1 MPWTFAH
8 PAAVMPLRRLCPSH
22 LSFAAL
28 AIGALTPDFG
38 YYIGLFRFAKLAH
51 TVGGS
56 VLVCLPVGFAMLA
69 LFYLTR
75 KPIWY
80 LLPQPHRA
88 ALEPRVAS
96 PVPSR
101 LRDLAIASGS
111 IVLGALS
118 HIVWD
123 SFTHRTGWVVVR
135 YPLLQEP
142 VPTIGSTELAVY
154 HVLQHLSTLL
164 GVVALVAAYYLWL
177 RRRCAGSL
185 FSFERG
191 ERWRYALFTALSL
204 AALIV
209 AMLLASRAAGTLES
223 GLALRNFVFSVAVY
237 GAALFMPMLL
247 VGAVICY
254 TTRKGG

>member
-8 PAAVMPLRRLCPSH
+8 PAAVIPLRRFCPSR
-22 LSFAAL
+22 LNFAAL

-38 YYIGLFRFAKLAH
+38 YYVGLFALAKLAH
-51 TVGGS
+51 TVAGS
-56 VLVCLPVGFAMLA
+56 VLVCLPVGLALLA
-69 LFYLTR
+69 LFYLAR

-88 ALEPRVAS
+88 MLEPLVAA
-96 PVPSR
+96 PAPSR
-101 LRDLAIASGS
+101 LRDLVIASGS

-123 SFTHRTGWVVVR
+123 SFTHRTGWIVVR
-135 YPLLQEP
+135 HPLLQEP
-142 VPTIGSTELAVY
+142 VLTIGSTELAVY

-177 RRRCAGSL
+177 RRRGASSL
-185 FSFERG
+185 LSFAREDL
-191 ERWRYALFTALSL
+191 WRYAFLTALSL
-204 AALIV
+204 ASLAL
-209 AMLLASRAAGTLES
+209 AMLLASRDAGTLGS
-223 GLALRNFVFSVAVY
+223 GFSLRVFVFSVAVY
-237 GAALFMPMLL
+237 GAALFIPMLL

-254 TTRKGG
+254 VTRREI